1 LKKRWMEDEAR
12 ARSAREAA
20 VSGSSLGGSAFVDTA
35 IGARVAEERR
45 LRGEEAKERL
55 RAEVE
60 ARLEAA
66 KRAARAAAEDA
77 RAAAEKAAP
86 TRAGA
91 AALAAAASAAASAV
105 ARRGGQRDRGDLR
118 ARVTRVPTGEHAGGC

>member
-1 LKKRWMEDEAR
+1 MEDEAR

-20 VSGSSLGGSAFVDTA
+20 SGSSLGGSAFVDTA
-35 IGARVAEERR
+35 RGARVAEQRR

-66 KRAARAAAEDA
+66 KRAARAAAARPRRA
-77 RAAAEKAAP
+77 RA
-86 TRAGA
+86 RA
-91 AALAAAASAAASAV
+91 L
-105 ARRGGQRDRGDLR
+105 
-118 ARVTRVPTGEHAGGC
+118 